1 MNPSCDAS
9 ELADLVRAGDL
20 GALDRLTRCHGDRL
34 IAVGLRWCRNREEAE
49 DAVQDALVAAGTTLD
64 AWRGDGPV
72 EAWILRIVRNAC
84 YRQRRGRKNDPA
96 LHATDV
102 ELPSTDDPEAR
113 AQSGEVA
120 RRVGEA
126 LQTLSPKD
134 RALMLMVHGQG
145 WTPAEV
151 AEATGI
157 AAGTVRVRLSRARA
171 RVRERLGPL
180 ADESTRGRGA

>member
-1 MNPSCDAS
+1 MKASCDAT
-9 ELADLVRAGDL
+9 ELASLVRAGDL
-20 GALDRLTRCHGDRL
+20 TALDRLTRCHGDRL

-84 YRQRRGRKNDPA
+84 YRQRRGRKNDPD
-96 LHATDV
+96 LHRTEV
-102 ELPSTDDPEAR
+102 ELTSLEDDPEKR
-113 AQSGEVA
+113 AQSGEIA

-126 LQTLSPKD
+126 LETLSPSD

-145 WTPAEV
+145 LTPTEV
-151 AEATGI
+151 AEATGL
-157 AAGTVRVRLSRARA
+157 APGTVRVRLSRARA
-171 RVRERLGPL
+171 RVRQRLGPL
-180 ADESTRGRGA
+180 ADAA